1 VDHLDKLLKKLEDQ
15 LEIKQQE
22 FDLLPKNLKDDSKIQ
37 VIQEKI

>member
-1 VDHLDKLLKKLEDQ
+1 MDHLDKLLKKLEDQ